1 VQSIRLW
8 KMHLYSLR
16 VDAFRMTNRVAS
28 FSEIQRLTRKNF
40 LGYNSSL
47 WMFYFH
53 VVEGTKSYLWVR
65 RDSITLSI
73 DYISSNHA
81 VLILYQR
88 CWNKV
93 NIKLRRKMY
102 ICVFPSSYL
111 LLRQQTGSG
120 PGIYR
125 RHISPYSRF
134 VNSSVQLNCGL
145 VLILKIRTLYIFSLL
160 KHITFRLIR
169 LYIANSV
176 LKSLK

>member
-1 VQSIRLW
+1 MYL
-8 KMHLYSLR
+8 LSLG
-16 VDAFRMTNRVAS
+16 VDTLRMTNRVAS
-28 FSEIQRLTRKNF
+28 FSESPQSTRKNP

-47 WMFYFH
+47 WMFHFH
-53 VVEGTKSYLWVR
+53 VVEGTKSYLSWVR
-65 RDSITLSI
+65 RDTITLLI

-81 VLILYQR
+81 ALILHRR

-102 ICVFPSSYL
+102 ICVFPSSHL
-111 LLRQQTGSG
+111 SLRQQTGSG

-134 VNSSVQLNCGL
+134 VNISVQLNCGFAL
-145 VLILKIRTLYIFSLL
+145 VLKIRTLYMFSLL
-160 KHITFRLIR
+160 KHITFRSIR
-169 LYIANSV
+169 FYTANSV